1 MKEYKLSVI
10 RNEEIYFPLL
20 DKKFNFDFII
30 ADKEGAFLSFGLLD
44 KNNQFDERGFAWGF
58 QNEFLKPLFD
68 FSFELNSSNNLCWP
82 SKYPQQIKIVTNIIF
97 LVKNDK
103 IFMTYTNAINPYTEK
118 LSSIEDLIDILE
130 KQLNNNIEFSHFIVL
145 NDEENFIKQNKKKI
159 LELKLG
165 EKSKSLTRE
174 MREKYLHAIMPTF
187 NYMHDLTQL
196 KRKDIVSLLIQGYI
210 PEIFEYGDFITHKN
224 RLVNKYA
231 FNLELEDFYNGEYVE
246 IDKRIDEI
254 IKIHPS
260 GVVQYPLN
268 NINIQ
273 I

>member
-1 MKEYKLSVI
+1 
-10 RNEEIYFPLL
+10 
-20 DKKFNFDFII
+20 
-30 ADKEGAFLSFGLLD
+30 
-44 KNNQFDERGFAWGF
+44 
-58 QNEFLKPLFD
+58 
-68 FSFELNSSNNLCWP
+68 
-82 SKYPQQIKIVTNIIF
+82 
-97 LVKNDK
+97 
-103 IFMTYTNAINPYTEK
+103 MTYTNAINPYTEK

-165 EKSKSLTRE
+165 EKSKSLTRD

-187 NYMHDLTQL
+187 NFDKKSIDYYSNYMHDLTQL